1 MILVTHTDSPL
12 GNIRLTAEDD
22 RLIGLHLTGQKH
34 GLLPDTSV
42 TEGDSPVFTVVKEW
56 LDAYFGKMRPTIPNL
71 PLAPAGTPF
80 QQTVWELLGTIPYG
94 QTVTYGE
101 IARECARLLGC
112 ERMSAQAVGG
122 AVGRNPIAIL
132 IPCHRVVGATGNL
145 TGYDGGIEH
154 KIRLLRHEGVDL
166 TEFHS
171 PK

>member
-1 MILVTHTDSPL
+1 MNREAVERQDEHPILHRAT
-12 GNIRLTAEDD
+12 
-22 RLIGLHLTGQKH
+22 
-34 GLLPDTSV
+34 
-42 TEGDSPVFTVVKEW
+42 EW

-80 QQTVWELLGTIPYG
+80 QHTVWDLLCTIPYG

-101 IARECARLLGC
+101 IARECARILGC
-112 ERMSAQAVGG
+112 ERMSSQAVGG

-145 TGYDGGIEH
+145 PGYDGGIEH

-166 TEFHS
+166 TGFYS